1 MISEYLSKKSCV
13 VDTNS
18 ASGIIDDNE
27 RVTFLLYPLIM
38 AATGRFS
45 MKKLI

>member
-1 MISEYLSKKSCV
+1 MISEHLSKKSCV
-13 VDTNS
+13 DKNPS
-18 ASGIIDDNE
+18 RIIDDNE
-27 RVTFLLYPLIM
+27 RVTFLLNPLIM